1 MVVFFNK
8 WMYIIC
14 MTGREF
20 KIKRVIVD
28 MTQAEIATE
37 LGLQP
42 NTVSRYETGDLKIPK
57 TVELALETIERK
69 FNKQGEKTK

>member
-20 KIKRVIVD
+20 KIKRVILD

-42 NTVSRYETGDLKIPK
+42 NTISRYETGDLKIPK

-69 FNKQGEKTK
+69 FNEQVEKTR